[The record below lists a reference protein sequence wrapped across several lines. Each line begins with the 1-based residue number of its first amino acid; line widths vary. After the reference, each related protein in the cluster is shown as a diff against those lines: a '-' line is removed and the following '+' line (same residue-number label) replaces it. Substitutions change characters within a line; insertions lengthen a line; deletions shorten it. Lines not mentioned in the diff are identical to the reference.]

1 LQPCNPLKSHKT
13 AKALF
18 GKAWSKTREFWRSLE
33 KSLEGAFIPPPLAP
47 AASGLR
53 SSWIVIARSEVAKRS
68 RVAFVRKRRSN
79 EAVRPAK
86 CGLSVRKSG
95 WPVSSKGTAEV
106 GAELAMT
113 GWKLARLFLGV
124 ASVAIHSTHSNQC
137 RNRRK
142 TREYRARYP
151 ATQQSDSSARDRSTT
166 ALGGLTSAC
175 TAAAEEALLPRER
188 TCRPPVQGTAENS
201 PLMWKGTVHVYTVLH
216 YRPRAG
222 RGASV
227 QTIRS

>member
-1 LQPCNPLKSHKT
+1 MRQKGGGARRKIWKASKGVWKTCNPLKSHKT

-18 GKAWSKTREFWRSLE
+18 GKAWSQTHEFWRSLE
-33 KSLEGAFIPPPLAP
+33 KGLEGAFIPPPLAP
-47 AASGLR
+47 ATSGLR

-124 ASVAIHSTHSNQC
+124 ALIDAAWI
-137 RNRRK
+137 R
-142 TREYRARYP
+142 TR
-151 ATQQSDSSARDRSTT
+151 S
-166 ALGGLTSAC
+166 G
-175 TAAAEEALLPRER
+175 
-188 TCRPPVQGTAENS
+188 
-201 PLMWKGTVHVYTVLH
+201 
-216 YRPRAG
+216 
-222 RGASV
+222 
-227 QTIRS
+227 